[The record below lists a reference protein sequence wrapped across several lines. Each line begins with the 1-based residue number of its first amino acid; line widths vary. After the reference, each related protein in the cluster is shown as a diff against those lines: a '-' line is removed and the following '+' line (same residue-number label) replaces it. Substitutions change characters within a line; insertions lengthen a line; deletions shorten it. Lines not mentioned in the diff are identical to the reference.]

1 MEMYSLMNDK
11 LGQMLVFLSLLDF
24 DNSRT
29 KLLTKI
35 IHDEVEIENDALSN
49 LLDSLINEINVKTH
63 NKWIVYNL
71 VRFKDGIF
79 EEMRIEEDVD
89 E

>member
-1 MEMYSLMNDK
+1 MEMYTLMNDN

-24 DNSRT
+24 DNSRI

-35 IHDEVEIENDALSN
+35 LHDEVEIENDALSN
-49 LLDSLINEINVKTH
+49 LLDSLINEVDVKTH

-71 VRFKDGIF
+71 ERFKDGIF
-79 EEMRIEEDVD
+79 EEIRIEEGVD